1 MVKNPLGKSI
11 ENIKSA
17 EEAIM
22 ALEELYVQIMKQKML
37 AKDSLINADFLKDY
51 EKISRETIAGV
62 TDKIEDDKEKID
74 ILEGIIEEKLENEA
88 YEEIKAESEDFFSEY
103 YKKFKERIS
112 KIRIPDRNEKI
123 ILGLIKDSKVMVH
136 EDKSPKTEWKYGDFS
151 IERDKRPEIIY
162 HDKNMQLITKSTYQA
177 LKSEKNQEING
188 KVVANLEKSEICKYE
203 FQIEYE
209 PGKLAAIQFFGEPE
223 LGYRIKEGKTE
234 YFSPMLAAILKAKE
248 QGREHIGSIE
258 LIDEDLGTFVTQYDD
273 DKERRIKTLKKKEE
287 LLSKKLNLTKEQKS
301 K

>member
-37 AKDSLINADFLKDY
+37 AKDSLLSSDFLKDY
-51 EKISRETIAGV
+51 EKISREAIAGI
-62 TDKIEDDKEKID
+62 TNKIEDDREKID
-74 ILEGIIEEKLENEA
+74 ILEGIIEEKLEHETD
-88 YEEIKAESEDFFSEY
+88 EEIKVASEEFFSEY

-136 EDKSPKTEWKYGDFS
+136 EDKSSKTEWKYGDFS
-151 IERDKRPEIIY
+151 IEKDKRPEILY
-162 HDKNMQLITKSTYQA
+162 HDKNMQLTTKSTYQA
-177 LKSEKNQEING
+177 LKSEKNQETNG

-223 LGYRIKEGKTE
+223 LGHRIKEGKME

-273 DKERRIKTLKKKEE
+273 DKEQKIKILKKKEE
-287 LLSKKLNLTKEQKS
+287 LLSKKINLIEEQKS